1 MFVLPSAYAET
12 WGLAVNEAL
21 ACGRPVLVSDRVGC
35 AGDVVEPGRN
45 GLVFR
50 HDDWRDFG
58 VNLRL
63 LEAMLDQLNHSV
75 IARAA
80 RRFDIAETETTLLAA
95 LRAALN
101 L

>member
-1 MFVLPSAYAET
+1 MPSAYGET

-35 AGDVVEPGRN
+35 VEDVVEPGRN

-58 VNLRL
+58 VNIRL
-63 LEAMLDQLNHSV
+63 LEAMLGQLNLPA
-75 IARAA
+75 IECAA
-80 RRFDIAETETTLLAA
+80 RRFDLAATETALVAA
-95 LRAALN
+95 LRATLS